1 MPDTTPKTFVP
12 GLKSK
17 EAREALA
24 AAVFAALDRWAVPSD
39 QQAVLLGL
47 SDVGSLRQGAP
58 LPDNVEVL
66 ARAGH
71 LLAIDRALRSYH
83 GERER
88 DAWLLLSCAEFGGRS
103 PLALMLTSVDGLE
116 KVRKVLEA
124 GLESDPES

>member
-1 MPDTTPKTFVP
+1 MPETLVP

-24 AAVFAALDRWAVPSD
+24 AAVIAVLDRWAVSSD

-47 SDVGSLRQGAP
+47 SDVDSLRQGAP
-58 LPDNVEVL
+58 LPDDVDVL

-71 LLAIDRALRSYH
+71 LLAIDRALRRYH

-88 DAWLLLSCAEFGGRS
+88 DAWLLLSCCELGGRS
-103 PLALMLTSVDGLE
+103 PLARMLTGADGLE
-116 KVRKVLEA
+116 KVRALLEE
-124 GLESDPES
+124 GLESDPER

>member
-1 MPDTTPKTFVP
+1 LHETLVP

-24 AAVFAALDRWAVPSD
+24 AAAIAALDRWAVPRD

-71 LLAIDRALRSYH
+71 LLAIDRALRRYH
-83 GERER
+83 AERER
-88 DAWLLLSCAEFGGRS
+88 DAWLLLSCCEFGGRS
-103 PLALMLTSVDGLE
+103 PLALMLTGVEGLE
-116 KVRKVLEA
+116 KVRKLLEA
-124 GLESDPES
+124 GLGSERES